1 MSFEMSFINQT
12 LHSDPVLSHFEID
25 LVEEEGG
32 ARWSL
37 EGVAPTEGLK
47 RRAGSIAKQLS
58 PVSIWI
64 VNRIIVEPDQFASEA
79 AA

>member
-1 MSFEMSFINQT
+1 MSLDVFFINQT
-12 LHSDPVLSHFEID
+12 IHSDPVLSHFEID
-25 LVEEEGG
+25 LVEDEAGG
-32 ARWSL
+32 RWSL

-58 PVSIWI
+58 PASVWV